1 MSVKKHET
9 EKETKKLD
17 LCIIQLN
24 KEITETVLICRKNKN
39 RKQKTMQP
47 NVSGVELSKNKKLSN
62 RKLTNLMI

>member
-39 RKQKTMQP
+39 RK
-47 NVSGVELSKNKKLSN
+47 
-62 RKLTNLMI
+62 